1 VAAPHS
7 RPGSPAHREST
18 VQLMAE
24 LHVQAQVAVERGY
37 RRPLTLA
44 MLARALAVS
53 PRQLERAYDE
63 IGLTTFAAHL
73 RAVRLR
79 NAAELLAHQPLTVT
93 DVARLVG
100 YRQPSHFVKAFRR
113 RFGIT
118 PGAFRDAARRDAA
131 NTAAA
136 VRAGLPRPPIA
147 AGPSPR
153 PDVTTIE
160 GGPTRAAPIRTLS
173 APRRATTPSRR
184 TAAYSNPNSVDPLC
198 PDPDG
203 GFRGAEGV
211 VAADCVPALAARAS
225 PPDDALDD
233 EDDVRAEPFVPPP
246 PPSNPNSLLA

>member
-24 LHVQAQVAVERGY
+24 LYVHAQVAVERGY

-113 RFGIT
+113 RYGTT
-118 PGAFRDAARRDAA
+118 PGAFRD
-131 NTAAA
+131 
-136 VRAGLPRPPIA
+136 RAWALECSRSLVP
-147 AGPSPR
+147 GPN
-153 PDVTTIE
+153 E
-160 GGPTRAAPIRTLS
+160 LPTR
-173 APRRATTPSRR
+173 PRR
-184 TAAYSNPNSVDPLC
+184 
-198 PDPDG
+198 
-203 GFRGAEGV
+203 
-211 VAADCVPALAARAS
+211 
-225 PPDDALDD
+225 
-233 EDDVRAEPFVPPP
+233 
-246 PPSNPNSLLA
+246 

>member
-1 VAAPHS
+1 
-7 RPGSPAHREST
+7 
-18 VQLMAE
+18 MAE
-24 LHVQAQVAVERGY
+24 LYVQAQVAVERGY

-184 TAAYSNPNSVDPLC
+184 TAAYSNPNSVDALC
-198 PDPDG
+198 PGPERG
-203 GFRGAEGV
+203 LRGADGV
-211 VAADCVPALAARAS
+211 VTADCVPALAARA
-225 PPDDALDD
+225 DKRDD
-233 EDDVRAEPFVPPP
+233 EDEGEGAEPFVPPP
-246 PPSNPNSLLA
+246 PSKPNSLLA